1 MEWLACVLQEEDG
14 IRDGDGTLLDHSLV
28 FAYSDQSYAKIH
40 AVDGIPIMLAGNAGG
55 RMKTGYH
62 IAGGG
67 NAVSRVGLTVQKAMG
82 LSVDSWGK
90 GSMETRSAY
99 TELLA

>member
-1 MEWLACVLQEEDG
+1 
-14 IRDGDGTLLDHSLV
+14 
-28 FAYSDQSYAKIH
+28 
-40 AVDGIPIMLAGNAGG
+40 MLAGNANG

-67 NAVSRVGLTVQKAMG
+67 NPVSRVGLTVQMVMG
-82 LSVDSWGK
+82 LAVDGWGK
-90 GSMETRSAY
+90 GSMQTKSAY

>member
-1 MEWLACVLQEEDG
+1 MEILASVLKEMDAIQE
-14 IRDGDGTLLDHSLV
+14 GDGTLLDHSLLM
-28 FAYSDQSYAKIH
+28 AYSDQSYAKIH
-40 AVDGIPIMLAGNAGG
+40 AVDGIPIMLAGNANG

-67 NAVSRVGLTVQKAMG
+67 NPVSRVGLTVQMIMG
-82 LSVDSWGK
+82 LAVDGWGK
-90 GSMETRSAY
+90 GSMQTKSAY

>member
-1 MEWLACVLQEEDG
+1 
-14 IRDGDGTLLDHSLV
+14 
-28 FAYSDQSYAKIH
+28 
-40 AVDGIPIMLAGNAGG
+40 MLAGSASG

-62 IAGGG
+62 IAGDGSP
-67 NAVSRVGLTVQKAMG
+67 VSRVGLTVQKAMG

-90 GSMETRSAY
+90 GSMETKSAY

>member
-1 MEWLACVLQEEDG
+1 
-14 IRDGDGTLLDHSLV
+14 
-28 FAYSDQSYAKIH
+28 
-40 AVDGIPIMLAGNAGG
+40 MLAGGASG

-67 NAVSRVGLTVQKAMG
+67 NPVSRVGLTVQKAMG
-82 LSVDSWGK
+82 ISIDNWGK